1 MVKAE
6 ITPVEPEQGNAC
18 EGKVHHFYMIP
29 IHEQFIPVPKFIVN
43 TKKIKQMKKLLGTT
57 MAVLFTTIAFT
68 QITVKGT
75 VTNKQNQPLEGA
87 TVTLYRNAK
96 KETTTL
102 TNASGDFA
110 FANIQTNSNC
120 KVLVRYIGLK
130 TLEQNFTAN
139 ENSSLNFVLEN
150 SDFFLEPLE
159 VKAIRASDRS
169 PFTKTDI
176 TKQQLSKL
184 NLGQDI
190 PFLLNQT
197 PSVVVNSDAG
207 NGVGYTGIRIRGS
220 DATRI
225 NVTLNGIPYNDAES
239 QGTYFVDLPDFGSS
253 INSIQIQRGVGTSTN
268 GSGAFGATINM
279 STNEFNENAYAES
292 NNSYGSF
299 NTWKNT
305 IKLGSGLINDHFTID
320 ARLSRISS
328 DGYVD
333 RASST
338 LQSFYF
344 SPAYTSKN
352 TSIRLNVFSGK
363 ERTYQSW
370 YGLPEA
376 LLQTDRTYNAAGT
389 EKPGEPYANQTD
401 NYQQDHYQLFLNQ
414 VLNSRWNL
422 NIASFLTRGRGYYE
436 EYKAEQNF
444 ADYSLPDV
452 IINNDTITTTD
463 LVRQRWLNNYYYGQ
477 TFSLQYKHA
486 KDELT
491 LGGSWTKYDGKH
503 YGNIIWANIGIPKD
517 YQYYNYPATK
527 TDVNVYTKWLH
538 QLNTN
543 WNLFGDLQFR
553 KVMHNMEGF
562 EGSPDLF
569 IKRNFNFFNPKLGL
583 SYNSNGL
590 HAYLSYALAHREP
603 NRDDFQAA
611 LSEQPHFETLHDVE
625 LGIDKKTTKYNWAAT
640 FYYMQYNNQLVL
652 TGKINDVGSY
662 TRINVPNSYRMG
674 IELQGGLVIN
684 EWLNTTANITLSRNK
699 IKSFTEYI
707 DDYDDYKQQTVEHSN
722 TDIAFAPSV
731 IGGAVINILPF
742 KNSELSIM
750 GKYVGKQYMDN
761 TQNNNRVINDYY
773 TQDARLIYTVKNLLF
788 KEWDFIF
795 QVNNIFNRKYEA
807 NGYTYPY
814 VYGGILINDNYYYPM
829 AGTNFML
836 AVNVKL

>member
-1 MVKAE
+1 
-6 ITPVEPEQGNAC
+6 
-18 EGKVHHFYMIP
+18 
-29 IHEQFIPVPKFIVN
+29 
-43 TKKIKQMKKLLGTT
+43 MKKLLGTT
-57 MAVLFTTIAFT
+57 LAVILAATAFA
-68 QITVKGT
+68 QITITGKVA
-75 VTNKQNQPLEGA
+75 NKENKPLEGA
-87 TVTLYRNAK
+87 SVTLLVAAK
-96 KETTTL
+96 KERTVET
-102 TNASGDFA
+102 SKQGDFTFTGISPNA
-110 FANIQTNSNC
+110 NC
-120 KVLVRYIGLK
+120 KIIISFTGMK
-130 TLEQNFTAN
+130 TVEQNFTAKESRAFN
-139 ENSSLNFVLEN
+139 IILDN

-159 VKAIRASDRS
+159 VKAIRASEKS

-197 PSVVVNSDAG
+197 PSVVINSDAG

-253 INSIQIQRGVGTSTN
+253 VNSIQIQRGVGTSTN

-305 IKLGSGLINDHFTID
+305 IKIGSGLIDGHFTID

-333 RASST
+333 RAAST

-344 SPAYTSKN
+344 SPAYTSKH
-352 TSIRLNVFSGK
+352 TSVRLNIFSGK
-363 ERTYQSW
+363 EKTYQSW
-370 YGLPEA
+370 YGLPAA

-389 EKPGEPYANQTD
+389 EKPGEPYNNQTD
-401 NYQQDHYQLFLNQ
+401 NYQQDHYQLFFNQ
-414 VLNSRWNL
+414 VLNGKLNL
-422 NIASFLTRGRGYYE
+422 NIASFLTRGKGYYE
-436 EYKAEQNF
+436 EYKAEQ
-444 ADYSLPDV
+444 DYSKYGLDNV
-452 IINNDTITTTD
+452 FVGNDTLTSTD
-463 LVRQRWLNNYYYGQ
+463 LVRQRWLNNYFYGQ
-477 TFSLQYKHA
+477 IFSLQYKSS

-491 LGGSWTKYDGKH
+491 VGGSWTKYNGKH
-503 YGNIIWANIGIPKD
+503 YGNIIWANMGIPKD

-527 TDVNVYTKWLH
+527 TDVNMYAKWLH
-538 QLNTN
+538 QLTTN

-553 KVMHNMEGF
+553 SVTHNMEGF
-562 EGSPDLF
+562 EGSPELF
-569 IKRNFNFFNPKLGL
+569 IKRNFNFFNPKLGI
-583 SYNSNGL
+583 SYNANSL
-590 HAYLSYALAHREP
+590 HAYASYALAHREP

-611 LSEQPHFETLHDVE
+611 LTEQPKYETLHDME
-625 LGIDKKTTKYNWAAT
+625 LGIDKKATGYNWAAT

-662 TRINVPNSYRMG
+662 TRTNVSNSYRMG
-674 IELQGGLVIN
+674 LELQGGITIN
-684 EWLNTTANITLSRNK
+684 KWLNASANLTLSRNK
-699 IKSFTEYI
+699 IKSFSEYI
-707 DDYDDYKQQTVEHSN
+707 DDYDAYKQQTVEHSN
-722 TDIAFAPSV
+722 TDISFSPSV
-731 IGGAVINILPF
+731 ISAGIINIIPF
-742 KNSELSIM
+742 KNAEFSLM

-761 TQNNNRVINDYY
+761 TQNNNRRLGAYY
-773 TQDARLIYTVKNLLF
+773 TQDARFIYTVRNLLF
-788 KEWDFIF
+788 KECNFIL
-795 QVNNIFNRKYEA
+795 QANNIFNRKYEP

-814 VYGGILINDNYYYPM
+814 IYNGTLINDNYYYPM

-836 AVNVKL
+836 AVNIKL

>member
-1 MVKAE
+1 
-6 ITPVEPEQGNAC
+6 
-18 EGKVHHFYMIP
+18 MIP

-43 TKKIKQMKKLLGTT
+43 TKKLKQMKKLLGTI
-57 MAVLFTTIAFT
+57 MAVLITTFAFT
-68 QITVKGT
+68 QITVKGK

-87 TVTLYRNAK
+87 TVTLYSNAK

-102 TNASGDFA
+102 TNASGDFV
-110 FANIQTNSNC
+110 FANVQANSNC
-120 KVLVRYIGLK
+120 KILVRYIGLK
-130 TLEQNFTAN
+130 TSEQNFTAV
-139 ENSSLNFVLEN
+139 ENNPFNFILES

-159 VKAIRASDRS
+159 VKAIRASDKS

-333 RASST
+333 RAASS

-352 TSIRLNVFSGK
+352 TSVRLNVFSGK

-376 LLQTDRTYNAAGT
+376 LLQTNRTYNAAGT
-389 EKPGEPYANQTD
+389 EKPGEPYDNQTD

-414 VLNSRWNL
+414 VLNNRWNL

-436 EYKAEQNF
+436 EYKAEQSF
-444 ADYSLPDV
+444 ADYSLPDE

-463 LVRQRWLNNYYYGQ
+463 LIRQRWLNNYYYGQ

-503 YGNIIWANIGIPKD
+503 YGNIIWANTGIPKD

-527 TDVNVYTKWLH
+527 TDVNVYAKWLH

-553 KVMHNMEGF
+553 KVMHNMKGF
-562 EGSPDLF
+562 EGSADLF
-569 IKRNFNFFNPKLGL
+569 IKRKFNFFNPKLGL

-674 IELQGGLVIN
+674 LELQGGLVIN
-684 EWLNTTANITLSRNK
+684 EWLNATANLTLSRNK

-742 KNSELSIM
+742 KNAELSIM
-750 GKYVGKQYMDN
+750 GKCVGKQYMDN
-761 TQNNNRVINDYY
+761 TQNNNRTLGAYY
-773 TQDARLIYTVKNLLF
+773 TQDARFIYTVKNLLF

-795 QVNNIFNRKYEA
+795 QANNIFNRKYEA

-814 VYGGILINDNYYYPM
+814 VYGGTLINDNYYYPM